1 MALSKELLLS
11 MYERMCLIRAF
22 EERLMQLYMGGEIRG
37 SLHPSIGQEGT
48 AVGSCFALRPDD
60 YLTCTYRGHGA
71 AIAKGIDLNAAMA
84 EMLGKATGISKGK
97 GGSMHWTDPSIGL
110 LGENAIVGAGVPIAA
125 GAALSA
131 QMDGQ
136 GRVALTLFGDGALNQ
151 GVLNETLNMTQ
162 LWKLPLILLCENN
175 LYAEMTPVGE
185 STPIKSM
192 TERAKGFAMRAVT
205 IDGNDVCEV
214 YETVTKAANRARK
227 GDGPTFIEAL
237 TYRLTGHMIG
247 DTETYRSKE
256 EVAEWR
262 KRDPINHLRAHLA
275 TRFEMSDEVFQRV
288 SEQVN
293 TRIDQA
299 VQFAKDS
306 PPPAPEDVLTD
317 VWA

>member
-1 MALSKELLLS
+1 MAFSKDLLLR

-22 EERLMQLYMGGEIRG
+22 EERLMELYKGGEIRG

-48 AVGSCFALRPDD
+48 AVGSTFALNPDD
-60 YLTCTYRGHGA
+60 YMTCTYRGHGA
-71 AIAKGIDLNAAMA
+71 AIAKGIDVNAAMA
-84 EMLGKATGISKGK
+84 EMLGRRTGISKGK

-131 QMDGQ
+131 QMDGK
-136 GRVALTLFGDGALNQ
+136 GRVALTIFGDGALHQ
-151 GVLNETLNMTQ
+151 GVLNETLNIAQ

-185 STPIKSM
+185 STPLKKLAD
-192 TERAKGFAMRAVT
+192 RARGYAMKAVT

-214 YETVTKAANRARK
+214 YETVGKAAARARA

-237 TYRLTGHMIG
+237 TYRFSGHMIG
-247 DTETYRSKE
+247 DPETYRTRE

-262 KRDPINHLRAHLA
+262 KRDPILLLRDHLA
-275 TRFEMSDEVFQRV
+275 QKFEMPEGDLNQIIERANKQVDEAVEFANSSPLPEPSDV
-288 SEQVN
+288 
-293 TRIDQA
+293 A
-299 VQFAKDS
+299 
-306 PPPAPEDVLTD
+306 TD

>member
-1 MALSKELLLS
+1 MAPNKDLLVR

-48 AVGSCFALRPDD
+48 AVGACFALNPDD

-71 AIAKGIDLNAAMA
+71 AIAKGIDVNAAMA
-84 EMLGKATGISKGK
+84 EMLGKRSGISKGK

-131 QMDGQ
+131 NLDKN
-136 GRVALTLFGDGALNQ
+136 GRVALTIFGDGALNQ
-151 GVLNETLNMTQ
+151 GVVNETLNIAQ
-162 LWKLPLILLCENN
+162 LWKLPLILMCENN

-185 STPIKSM
+185 STPIKKLAD
-192 TERAKGFAMRAVT
+192 RAKGFAMRAVT

-214 YETVTKAANRARK
+214 YETVSKAAARARA

-247 DTETYRSKE
+247 DAETYRTKE
-256 EVAEWR
+256 EVADWR
-262 KRDPINHLRAHLA
+262 EREPITNLRAHLA
-275 TRFEMSDEVFQRV
+275 SKFSVTDDDFQQIAD
-288 SEQVN
+288 SANKQ
-293 TRIDQA
+293 IDDA

-306 PPPAPEDVLTD
+306 PVPSADEVLAD

>member
-1 MALSKELLLS
+1 

-22 EERLMQLYMGGEIRG
+22 EERLMELYKGGEIRG

-48 AVGSCFALRPDD
+48 AVGSTFALNPDD
-60 YLTCTYRGHGA
+60 YMTCTYRGHGA
-71 AIAKGIDLNAAMA
+71 AIAKGIDVNAAMA
-84 EMLGKATGISKGK
+84 EMLGRRTGISKGK

-131 QMDGQ
+131 QMDGK
-136 GRVALTLFGDGALNQ
+136 GRVALTIFGDGALHQ
-151 GVLNETLNMTQ
+151 GVLNETLNIAQ

-185 STPIKSM
+185 STPLKKLAD
-192 TERAKGFAMRAVT
+192 RARGYAMKAVT

-214 YETVTKAANRARK
+214 YETVGKAAARARA

-237 TYRLTGHMIG
+237 TYRFSGHMIG
-247 DTETYRSKE
+247 DPETYRTRE

-262 KRDPINHLRAHLA
+262 KRDPILLLRDHLA
-275 TRFEMSDEVFQRV
+275 QKFEMPEGDLNQIIERANKQVDEAVEFANSSPLPEPSDV
-288 SEQVN
+288 
-293 TRIDQA
+293 A
-299 VQFAKDS
+299 
-306 PPPAPEDVLTD
+306 TD